1 MAHLELTPK
10 KEVSSFRKMAI
21 GTWQTAY
28 DPTVYGTMRIRM
40 DKSLAYIEKFREVH
54 GVRLTV
60 THLVAKAV
68 AEGLKRCPDA
78 NAILRFNKIYLRDKV
93 TLSVLVVQADQGD
106 GKVDLTA
113 ARIEDADKKDLK
125 TLAAEMQETIDK
137 VRNRKDVALERGK
150 GTISMIPFMWMNV
163 FLKLLG
169 FLMYTLNL
177 DLSGFGMPKDAFGG
191 VTITN
196 VGSLGLDIAYV
207 PLVPYTNTPI
217 FIAPGAVL
225 DLPVVEDGKVIPGK
239 VMSLNASFD
248 HRFIDGFHAGIL
260 AKTVKEM
267 MENPFEKFDPV

>member
-40 DKSLAYIEKFREVH
+40 DKALAYIEKFREVH

-78 NAILRFNKIYLRDKV
+78 NAILRFNKIYLRNKV

-113 ARIEDADKKDLK
+113 ARIEDADKKSLK

-137 VRNRKDVALERGK
+137 VRNRKDLALEKGK
-150 GTISMIPFMWMNV
+150 GTIGMIPFMWMNM

-225 DLPVVEDGKVIPGK
+225 DMPVVEDGKVIPGK

>member
-1 MAHLELTPK
+1 MAHLELVEK

-21 GTWQTAY
+21 GTWETTY

-40 DKSLAYIEKFREVH
+40 EKALAYIEKFREVH

-68 AEGLKRCPDA
+68 AEGLKKCPDA
-78 NAILRFNKIYLRDKV
+78 NAILRFNKIYLRKQV

-113 ARIEDADKKDLK
+113 ARIADADQKTLK
-125 TLAAEMQETIDK
+125 MLAAEMQETIDK
-137 VRNRKDVALERGK
+137 VRQRKDLALEKGK
-150 GTISMIPFMWMNV
+150 GTVGMIPFMFMNM
-163 FLKLLG
+163 FLKILG
-169 FLMYTLNL
+169 FLMYTLNI
-177 DLSGFGMPKDAFGG
+177 DLSKFGMPKDAFGG

-225 DLPVVEDGKVIPGK
+225 DVPVVEDGKVIPGK
-239 VMSLNASFD
+239 MMSLNASFD
-248 HRFIDGFHAGIL
+248 HRFIDGFHAGVL
-260 AKTVKEM
+260 AKTVREM

>member
-1 MAHLELTPK
+1 MAHLQLTPK

-40 DKSLAYIEKFREVH
+40 EKSLAYIEKFREVH

-78 NAILRFNKIYLRDKV
+78 NAILRFNKIYLRNTV

-113 ARIEDADKKDLK
+113 ARIEDADKKTLK
-125 TLAAEMQETIDK
+125 VLAAEMQETIDK
-137 VRNRKDVALERGK
+137 VRQRKDVALEKGK
-150 GTISMIPFMWMNV
+150 GTIGMIPFMWMNW
-163 FLKLLG
+163 FLKILG

-225 DLPVVEDGKVIPGK
+225 DMPVVEDGKVIPGK

-248 HRFIDGFHAGIL
+248 HRFIDGFHAGVL

>member
-78 NAILRFNKIYLRDKV
+78 NAILRFNKIYLRDRV

-113 ARIEDADKKDLK
+113 ARIEDADKKSLK

-137 VRNRKDVALERGK
+137 VRNRKDLALERGK
-150 GTISMIPFMWMNV
+150 GTIGMIPFMWMNM

-177 DLSGFGMPKDAFGG
+177 DLSRFGMPKDAFGG

-225 DLPVVEDGKVIPGK
+225 DMPVVEDGKVVAGK

>member
-1 MAHLELTPK
+1 MAHLQLIPK

-40 DKSLAYIEKFREVH
+40 DKALAYIERFREVH

-78 NAILRFNKIYLRDKV
+78 NAILRFNKIYLRKQI

-113 ARIEDADKKDLK
+113 ARIEDADQKTLK

-137 VRNRKDVALERGK
+137 VRNRKDQALEKGK
-150 GTISMIPFMWMNV
+150 GTIGMIPFMWMNM

-169 FLMYTLNL
+169 FLMYTLNI
-177 DLSGFGMPKDAFGG
+177 DLSFLGMPRDAFGG

-225 DLPVVEDGKVIPGK
+225 DMPVVEDGKVIPGK

-248 HRFIDGFHAGIL
+248 HRFIDGFHAGVL